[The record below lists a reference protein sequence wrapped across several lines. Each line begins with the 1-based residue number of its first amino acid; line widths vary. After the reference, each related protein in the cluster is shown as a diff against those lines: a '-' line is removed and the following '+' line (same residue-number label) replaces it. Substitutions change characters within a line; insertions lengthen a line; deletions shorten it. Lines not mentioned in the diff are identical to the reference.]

1 MATVGSY
8 RFEIKSLA
16 CGAKGFL
23 IQISCDTWVGGASR
37 RAPYS
42 ESNIAMELGFVSLCS
57 LSAQNLHVPLQRPE
71 DFFRAD

>member
-42 ESNIAMELGFVSLCS
+42 ESNIAME
-57 LSAQNLHVPLQRPE
+57 
-71 DFFRAD
+71 